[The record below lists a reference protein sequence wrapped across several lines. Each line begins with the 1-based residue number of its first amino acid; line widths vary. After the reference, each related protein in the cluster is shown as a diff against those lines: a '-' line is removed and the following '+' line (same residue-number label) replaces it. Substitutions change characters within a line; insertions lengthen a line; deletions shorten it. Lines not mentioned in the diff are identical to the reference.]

1 VLIPGSSD
9 NFNDDVLDWAGRNM
23 PELVPDGTGKG
34 ATWENGTL
42 ILGVG
47 TSTRTNGVYCGN
59 DVCQDLDIFEGPHLD
74 ASLEAMKDSFR
85 RGNFAN
91 GQACAQFCIRG
102 DLGARLAE
110 EKAREDR

>member
-1 VLIPGSSD
+1 
-9 NFNDDVLDWAGRNM
+9 M

-91 GQACAQFCIRG
+91 GLVEGAKVAA
-102 DLGARLAE
+102 DTELGARLAE
-110 EKAREDR
+110 EKAREDRNADRTRARLKSS